1 MTESYNAY
9 SSIPLIS
16 YNIISYLIDNNE
28 AIFKLLYYNDSN
40 AWRSDSNHLN
50 LTKPQKGSLIF
61 DGIKSQTD
69 CRIFMD
75 TGNDDSWQVESTQL
89 RVSVVKGIPTN
100 HVFGYI
106 TVGFEIYSHYK
117 VNTLSNYTTRDMVIL
132 QEIIEVLN
140 GKEIDGIGTL
150 FFDYRQGGE
159 TKFINI
165 GIPPYKGKGLTMCNY
180 VLE

>member
-1 MTESYNAY
+1 MTDSYNTY
-9 SSIPLIS
+9 SSIPTIS
-16 YNIISYLIDNNE
+16 YNIISYLIANNE
-28 AIFKLLYYNDSN
+28 TIFKLLYYNDPN
-40 AWRSDSNHLN
+40 AWRSDTDHPN
-50 LTKPQKGSLIF
+50 LTKSQKGSLIF
-61 DGIKSQTD
+61 DGIKPQTE

-89 RVSVVKGIPTN
+89 RISVVKGVPTN

-117 VNTLSNYTTRDMVIL
+117 INTLSNYQPREMIIL
-132 QEIIEVLN
+132 QQLIETLN
-140 GKEIDGIGTL
+140 GKDIDGIGTL

-159 TKFINI
+159 SKFINI
-165 GIPPYKGKGLTMCNY
+165 GTPPYKGKGLTMCNY

>member
-1 MTESYNAY
+1 
-9 SSIPLIS
+9 
-16 YNIISYLIDNNE
+16 
-28 AIFKLLYYNDSN
+28 
-40 AWRSDSNHLN
+40 
-50 LTKPQKGSLIF
+50 
-61 DGIKSQTD
+61 
-69 CRIFMD
+69 MD

-117 VNTLSNYTTRDMVIL
+117 VNTLSNYTTRDMIIL
-132 QEIIEVLN
+132 QEIIEALN
-140 GKEIDGIGTL
+140 GKEIDGVGTL
-150 FFDYRQGGE
+150 FFDYRQGGQS
-159 TKFINI
+159 KFINI